1 MKTAHTRSKGFTLI
15 ELMVVISIIGVLATM
30 GLAAFGP
37 IKMMVN
43 KMKSKDNMKQ
53 LFLLLN
59 IYQQQFGSYPSVQ
72 PNNTRYTRGS
82 GVKDLYPLWEAQ
94 VMKKE
99 GLKLLQPPGV
109 AMIPFSQNPSK
120 EEFDKLHIGYS
131 YNSTAIP
138 DDPNNPPILSERGV
152 SDGRIDKSD
161 NPVFTDG
168 AHVLFGN
175 SMTDFIPAINGK
187 LSIRDVTPEQW
198 GKLLD

>member
-1 MKTAHTRSKGFTLI
+1 MKTASKHSKGFTLI

-30 GLAAFGP
+30 GLAAFNP

-53 LFLLLN
+53 LLLLLN
-59 IYQQQFGSYPSVQ
+59 IYQQQLGSYPTVQ
-72 PNNTRYTRGS
+72 PNSTRYTRGG
-82 GVKDLYPLWEAQ
+82 GVKDLYPLWETQ
-94 VMKKE
+94 LMKKE
-99 GLKLLQPPGV
+99 QLKLLQPPGV
-109 AMIPFSQNPSK
+109 ALIPFSQNPSK

-138 DDPNNPPILSERGV
+138 DDPNNPPIISERGV
-152 SDGRIDKSD
+152 SDGRIDKTE
-161 NPVFTDG
+161 NPVFGDG

-175 SMTDFIPAINGK
+175 SNTEFIPAVNGK
-187 LSIRDVTPEQW
+187 LSTKDVTADQW

>member
-1 MKTAHTRSKGFTLI
+1 MKTASKHSKGFTLI

-30 GLAAFGP
+30 GLAAFNP

-53 LFLLLN
+53 LLLLLN
-59 IYQQQFGSYPSVQ
+59 IYQQQFGSYPSLQ
-72 PNNTRYTRGS
+72 PNSTRYTRGG
-82 GVKDLYPLWEAQ
+82 GVKDLYPLWETQ
-94 VMKKE
+94 LMKKE
-99 GLKLLQPPGV
+99 QLKLLQPPGT

-138 DDPNNPPILSERGV
+138 DDPNNPPIISERGV
-152 SDGRIDKSD
+152 SDGRIDKAE
-161 NPVFTDG
+161 NPVFGDG

-175 SMTDFIPAINGK
+175 SNTEFIPAINGK
-187 LSIRDVTPEQW
+187 LSTKDVTADQW

>member
-1 MKTAHTRSKGFTLI
+1 MNARTRSKGFTLI

-43 KMKSKDNMKQ
+43 KMKSKDNLKQ
-53 LFLLLN
+53 MYLLLN
-59 IYQQQFGSYPSVQ
+59 IYQQQFGSYPTLQ
-72 PNNTRYTRGS
+72 PNSTRYTRGG
-82 GVKDLYPLWEAQ
+82 GVKDLYPLWESG

-99 GLKLLQPPGV
+99 ALKLLQPPGS
-109 AMIPFSQNPSK
+109 AMVPFSQNPAK
-120 EEFDKLHIGYS
+120 EEFDKMHIGYS

-138 DDPNNPPILSERGV
+138 DDPNNPPIMSERGV
-152 SDGRIDKSD
+152 SDGRLDKNES
-161 NPVFTDG
+161 PVFTDG

-175 SMTDFIPAINGK
+175 GMIDFIPAINGK
-187 LSIRDVTPEQW
+187 LSVKDVNADQW